1 LQHNKHGTA
10 LTAGTINK
18 HLKEQDYGFS
28 VATIKRHLRLLG
40 FYYGKGER
48 RNILH
53 ESPQVVDYR
62 SVYLGRRLPAK
73 LYDFITKYKG
83 KVPFAC
89 VEIVKEFGH
98 EILYTPP
105 YHCELQLIE
114 TVWGIGK
121 NRVATQS
128 RADDTGPMV
137 RDRLLNEFARIRSAD
152 LVSVW
157 KKSVQNCQDYFER
170 EGTQELPI
178 GIGDEEYESDESA
191 LGNEFDD
198 LEGDF

>member
-1 LQHNKHGTA
+1 MDGARYHKRRAEAVPSSNSRKQAMIDWLQKHE
-10 LTAGTINK
+10 I
-18 HLKEQDYGFS
+18 EC
-28 VATIKRHLRLLG
+28 
-40 FYYGKGER
+40 
-48 RNILH
+48 
-53 ESPQVVDYR
+53 SPDDTR
-62 SVYLGRRLPAK
+62 K
-73 LYDFITKYKG
+73 TLYDLITKHKG

-89 VEIVKEFGH
+89 VEIAKEFGH

-105 YHCELQLIE
+105 YHCELQPIE

-191 LGNEFDD
+191 LDNEFDD